1 MVGWDLDEV
10 YAIQEASLHAFKQL
24 PREVDVYALYNFY
37 SKNLRTWFVT
47 KQKYLRGQNLQVT
60 NLSLILCY
68 YMVSSSSTK
77 FSIFFKIPQVCQRS
91 DPWLTHGM
99 TQFPKNRLPRVHLNH
114 ALRHREGCQCRKAIG
129 AAELTLAAM
138 LPRRIHPWWV
148 LKKMIES
155 SSKDILD
162 RRKKN
167 GVALL
172 RSMDW
177 GVKKQQSAMDP
188 RNLLPVAAV
197 EYNARQRLGTVF
209 FCRACSIFRTCL
221 HVDVYVCI
229 HVYIYI
235 PYIYILYMC
244 CICIYIHTV
253 YVLCIYI
260 CTHTLHICICVW
272 YMYVY
277 IYTYIHILVYLVG
290 YLRWLICLMLKF
302 HSSIFSIY
310 ESMHMYTVRIVYV
323 VV

>member
-1 MVGWDLDEV
+1 MTSVKLGSIQMGVKKMVGWDLDEV

-235 PYIYILYMC
+235 YIYRIYTY
-244 CICIYIHTV
+244 CICAV
-253 YVLCIYI
+253 
-260 CTHTLHICICVW
+260 
-272 YMYVY
+272 YVY
-277 IYTYIHILVYLVG
+277 IYIYCICAVYIYVHIHCIYVYMCVIHVCVYIYIYTHTCLFSWIFTLVNL
-290 YLRWLICLMLKF
+290 F
-302 HSSIFSIY
+302 DA
-310 ESMHMYTVRIVYV
+310 
-323 VV
+323 

>member
-1 MVGWDLDEV
+1 MTSVKLGSIQMGVKKMVGWDLDEV

-162 RRKKN
+162 RRKKM
-167 GVALL
+167 VWL
-172 RSMDW
+172 SW
-177 GVKKQQSAMDP
+177 GVWI
-188 RNLLPVAAV
+188 
-197 EYNARQRLGTVF
+197 E
-209 FCRACSIFRTCL
+209 
-221 HVDVYVCI
+221 
-229 HVYIYI
+229 
-235 PYIYILYMC
+235 
-244 CICIYIHTV
+244 
-253 YVLCIYI
+253 
-260 CTHTLHICICVW
+260 
-272 YMYVY
+272 
-277 IYTYIHILVYLVG
+277 
-290 YLRWLICLMLKF
+290 
-302 HSSIFSIY
+302 
-310 ESMHMYTVRIVYV
+310 E
-323 VV
+323 